1 MINREISLKI
11 EKEIYDAMRA
21 NDMHHEMWVH
31 NDIPVVEIQ
40 INFGDWKHGHL
51 FCDYWMEETFK
62 KYHMTKLNEIV
73 TEEDGSDCYSARHRY
88 IFSV

>member
-21 NDMHHEMWVH
+21 NDMHYEMWVH
-31 NDIPVVEIQ
+31 NDLPVVEVQ
-40 INFGDWKHGHL
+40 IDFGDWRHEHQYL
-51 FCDYWMEETFK
+51 DYWMEETFK
-62 KYHMTKLNEIV
+62 KYHMTKLSTIV

-88 IFSV
+88 IFSL